1 MFPPDSLPQRP
12 NRDRVSGGFPG
23 TLLRFVPMMIVM
35 GAIIYSSLYPF
46 AFHDVGSLREAIAN
60 LLASWDR
67 SPQSSGDMLANLL
80 FYMPLGLTVTQFFGR
95 ASAKAAAVIVAF
107 ALGAVFSLSLELA
120 QFYEFGRFSALSDVY
135 LNVTGSVCAAL
146 AWRAGSW
153 RLQLSWP
160 SDGAAVFAR
169 LLLLVW
175 LAWRL
180 YPYVPTVDLH
190 KYWYSIQPLLHDP
203 GDSLGT
209 ICRDAILWLSVICLA
224 RFGFAPKS
232 IARWLLP
239 AMACFFAAKI
249 VIIGQYVGLPDVA
262 GSALALVLYLSVRRW
277 FDAAAL
283 PMVFLFL
290 AVVVHTRILPWQ
302 LAPEPNAFQWI
313 PFYGF
318 LHGSLHFNII
328 TFWQKFYLYGALLW
342 LLVKAGM
349 RLGLAVALECVL
361 LLATGVAQI
370 FLLGRSA
377 EITDVLMALI
387 VGLIYWALRSWS
399 PAPAPALPR
408 N

>member
-1 MFPPDSLPQRP
+1 MFTPDSLPQRP
-12 NRDRVSGGFPG
+12 NRDRAAGGFPG
-23 TLLRFVPMMIVM
+23 RLLRFVPMMIVM
-35 GAIIYSSLYPF
+35 GAIVYGSLYPF
-46 AFHDVGSLREAIAN
+46 AFHDAGPLRESIAN

-67 SPQSSGDMLANLL
+67 APLSSGDMLANLL
-80 FYMPLGLTVTQFFGR
+80 FYMPLGFTVTQAFGR

-107 ALGAVFSLSLELA
+107 ALGAVFSLSLELT

-135 LNVTGSVCAAL
+135 LNITGSVLAAAL

-160 SDGAAVFAR
+160 SDGAAMFAR

-180 YPYVPTVDLH
+180 YPYVPTIDLH

-203 GDSLGT
+203 GDALGA
-209 ICRDAILWLSVICLA
+209 ICRDAILWLSAICLA
-224 RFGFAPKS
+224 RIGFAAKN
-232 IARWLLP
+232 ITGWLLP

-249 VIIGQYVGLPDVA
+249 VIIGQYVELPDVA
-262 GSALALVLYLSVRRW
+262 GSALALVLYLGVHRR
-277 FDAAAL
+277 FNVAAL
-283 PMVFLFL
+283 PMAFLFL
-290 AVVVHTRILPWQ
+290 AMVVHTRIMPWQ

-318 LHGSLHFNII
+318 LHGSLHSNII
-328 TFWQKFYLYGALLW
+328 AFWQKFYLYGALLL

-361 LLATGVAQI
+361 LLATSVAQI

-377 EITDVLMALI
+377 EFTDALMALI
-387 VGLIYWALRSWS
+387 IGLIYWGLRSWS
-399 PAPAPALPR
+399 PAPA
-408 N
+408 